1 MTPLPTLPS
10 DLPAASEEAR
20 LPKGFRAAGTRAGIK
35 TSGGPDLGIVVVVGP
50 PAAVAATFTTNRMPA
65 APVLLDREHL
75 LATDPTGAGRRGWV
89 KAMMSTSGCANAAT
103 GSPGMAD
110 QRELAACLAAA
121 AGTDPTHV
129 LMLSTGLIGT
139 RLPVDRIR
147 AVLEATVS
155 AELRAEDEAF
165 RAVAQALRT
174 TDSRV
179 KAASLSVT
187 LPGPGEEPVN
197 VTVSG
202 VAKGVGMIHPSMA
215 TMLCLMLT
223 DATAAPDVL
232 EGVLR
237 PIVAR
242 TWDQLSVDGDQSTND
257 TVLLAASGASGAAA
271 LVAGSEAS
279 AVLAR
284 AIEAVARSLAR
295 QQAADGEGATSL
307 ISCGV
312 SGARDDID
320 ARAVARAVVGS
331 NLVKA
336 AIHGADPNWGR
347 IAAAAGNAVVAS
359 AAVLEAAGLGAEAA
373 RARSG
378 RPVELDPERLQIDL
392 QGTPVFA
399 ATPLA
404 FEASDLSASMRGGEV
419 RIRIDLGLG
428 EGSGEAFGCDL
439 TEAYVIENSAY
450 ST

>member
-202 VAKGVGMIHPSMA
+202 VAKGVGMIHPNMA

-232 EGVLR
+232 ESVLR

-242 TWDQLSVDGDQSTND
+242 TWDQVSVDGDQSTND

-271 LVAGSEAS
+271 LVAGSDAS

-284 AIEAVARSLAR
+284 AIEA
-295 QQAADGEGATSL
+295 
-307 ISCGV
+307 
-312 SGARDDID
+312 
-320 ARAVARAVVGS
+320 
-331 NLVKA
+331 
-336 AIHGADPNWGR
+336 
-347 IAAAAGNAVVAS
+347 
-359 AAVLEAAGLGAEAA
+359 
-373 RARSG
+373 
-378 RPVELDPERLQIDL
+378 
-392 QGTPVFA
+392 
-399 ATPLA
+399 
-404 FEASDLSASMRGGEV
+404 
-419 RIRIDLGLG
+419 
-428 EGSGEAFGCDL
+428 
-439 TEAYVIENSAY
+439 
-450 ST
+450 

>member
-1 MTPLPTLPS
+1 
-10 DLPAASEEAR
+10 
-20 LPKGFRAAGTRAGIK
+20 
-35 TSGGPDLGIVVVVGP
+35 
-50 PAAVAATFTTNRMPA
+50 
-65 APVLLDREHL
+65 
-75 LATDPTGAGRRGWV
+75 
-89 KAMMSTSGCANAAT
+89 
-103 GSPGMAD
+103 
-110 QRELAACLAAA
+110 ELAACLAAA